1 MQLAAWIFFF
11 RGHEAQSSY
20 SHLQYQN
27 NICLNQFYGLSMLTL
42 LNEVYK
48 YHFVQQLAE
57 PTTYLSDIM
66 IEITQL
72 IIGGKQVHSS
82 LHSA

>member
-1 MQLAAWIFFF
+1 MQLAAWLFFF

-20 SHLQYQN
+20 SNLQYQH

-42 LNEVYK
+42 LNEEYR
-48 YHFVQQLAE
+48 YLFIQQLAE

-66 IEITQL
+66 TEITQL
-72 IIGGKQVHSS
+72 NIGGKQAHST
-82 LHSA
+82 LHSP

>member
-20 SHLQYQN
+20 SHLQYQH

-42 LNEVYK
+42 LSEGYK
-48 YHFVQQLAE
+48 YLFVEQLAE
-57 PTTYLSDIM
+57 PTTYHLN
-66 IEITQL
+66 ITTEMMQL
-72 IIGGKQVHSS
+72 NIGGKQVHST
-82 LHSA
+82 LHSP